1 MILHPLRVKGLI
13 RLEPKKPLHPKIQAT
28 FPGFFCILLPLTLY
42 IFLNMT
48 KIYKFKGDISS
59 DTLKELEKHRNISLD
74 TEGSGLQ
81 IPHRDRLSLIQLSSG
96 NNDAYII
103 QPSQQYQCPNIV
115 KILENEKITKIGH
128 YLRYD
133 VLNLQYF
140 LKCQVKNIWDSKIC
154 SKLVRTYSQNH
165 GLKDLVFEFCE
176 GKKLNKQY
184 GSSDWNKSLDEMTD
198 AMLQYAAGDVIYLHK
213 IKYALH
219 KMLVRENRLEL
230 FESCMKFLPSRIKLD
245 EKLFTEDIF
254 AH

>member
-1 MILHPLRVKGLI
+1 
-13 RLEPKKPLHPKIQAT
+13 
-28 FPGFFCILLPLTLY
+28 
-42 IFLNMT
+42 MT
-48 KIYKFKGDISS
+48 KIYKFQDDISTEAS
-59 DTLKELEKHRNISLD
+59 KELQKCSSLAID

-81 IPHRDRLSLIQLSSG
+81 IPHRDKLSLIQFSTG

-103 QPSQQYQCPNIV
+103 QPNRKNYDAPNIV
-115 KILENEKITKIGH
+115 KILENDKITKIGH

-133 VLNLQYF
+133 ILNLQYF
-140 LKCQVKNIWDSKIC
+140 LKCEVKNIWDSKVC

-165 GLKDLVFEFCE
+165 GLKDLVFEFCG

-184 GSSDWNKSLDEMTD
+184 GSSDWNKSLEEMSD

-213 IKYALH
+213 IKNALH